1 MAPTPSSAPS
11 ASKSVARRRALPM
24 VAALLAVADG
34 GALTLT
40 LPPYPRPAGAPPLNT
55 QSMPAEKSSV
65 NVTSMMAISITT
77 WRDATSSLRIACSMI
92 WYSAGVATIRI
103 ALLSLSAT
111 TCRLRTAPTPAAP
124 ATPPA
129 FAWLVTL
136 TAGAGVAV
144 DDCAENDGGDTM
156 EPAGV
161 PGATV
166 AAPGPDDVVEWPV
179 NACCNSGPMCSAR
192 VF

>member
-1 MAPTPSSAPS
+1 
-11 ASKSVARRRALPM
+11 M
-24 VAALLAVADG
+24 VAPLLAAPL
-34 GALTLT
+34 GAWTLT

-77 WRDATSSLRIACSMI
+77 WRDGTSSLRIACSTI

-111 TCRLRTAPTPAAP
+111 TCRLRAAPTPGAP
-124 ATPPA
+124 AVPPA
-129 FAWLVTL
+129 LAWLVTL
-136 TAGAGVAV
+136 TAGVGVAV
-144 DDCAENDGGDTM
+144 DCAENDGGDTM

-166 AAPGPDDVVEWPV
+166 AAPGPVDGVERPV
-179 NACCNSGPMCSAR
+179 NACCNNGPMCSAR
-192 VF
+192 VFCRL